1 VYKLL
6 YSVVCILGGLRSML
20 VFFPNHSHKP
30 NLIEMEKKG
39 DKRCIWLRDD
49 FMANSGGQ
57 GDLRDEPQQILV
69 DEEVL
74 EAAAVDEQEQE
85 QDSAVVAALPE
96 HAPQAQEMQEV
107 AVVNVA
113 LPSRSRE
120 ELPTV
125 HENH

>member
-1 VYKLL
+1 MSRASQVTMDDD
-6 YSVVCILGGLRSML
+6 V
-20 VFFPNHSHKP
+20 
-30 NLIEMEKKG
+30 EM
-39 DKRCIWLRDD
+39 D
-49 FMANSGGQ
+49 
-57 GDLRDEPQQILV
+57 
-69 DEEVL
+69 
-74 EAAAVDEQEQE
+74 DEQEQE